1 MVAGRETM
9 YYPYFITYIVL
20 GLGLSL
26 VVFFWALS
34 RGQFQDQQRAR
45 FLPLQGEDLPPVRTS
60 RFGRY
65 EIYALLLLA
74 VLGLAASGARLLFAL
89 YFG

>member
-1 MVAGRETM
+1 M
-9 YYPYFITYIVL
+9 YYPYFITYIVI
-20 GLGLSL
+20 GLGISL

-45 FLPLQGEDLPPVRTS
+45 FLPLQGENLPPVRQS
-60 RFGRY
+60 RLGRF

-74 VLGLAASGARLLFAL
+74 VLGLAVSAARLLFAL
-89 YFG
+89 YLRG

>member
-1 MVAGRETM
+1 M
-9 YYPYFITYIVL
+9 YYPYFITYIVI

-26 VVFFWALS
+26 LVFFWALS

-45 FLPLQGEDLPPVRTS
+45 YLPLRGEDTSKVRQS

-65 EIYALLLLA
+65 EIYVLFMLAL
-74 VLGLAASGARLLFAL
+74 LGLAASGATLIFAL
-89 YFG
+89 FFGR